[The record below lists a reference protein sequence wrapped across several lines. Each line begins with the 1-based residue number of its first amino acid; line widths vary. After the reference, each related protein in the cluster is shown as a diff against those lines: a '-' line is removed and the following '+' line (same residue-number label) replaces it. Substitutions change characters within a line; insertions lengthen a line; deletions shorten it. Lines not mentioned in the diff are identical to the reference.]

1 MGKKVREVEGLLETH
16 FKAKKLEGLMGRV
29 GDVRKGS
36 LWVWPCGEGFG
47 EVCMLVRNS
56 SGPGHAWLLIG
67 LMSGAVVQSG
77 NSAVDALAGFQVL
90 GPGGKV
96 TLTVVEMEE

>member
-16 FKAKKLEGLMGRV
+16 VKAKNLEGLLARV
-29 GDVRKGS
+29 GDVKKGS
-36 LWVWPCGEGFG
+36 LWVWPCGEGLG

-77 NSAVDALAGFQVL
+77 DSATDALAGFQVV